1 MYEKKLKIIKL
12 HKKYTYDYCE
22 LNNVNNVNV
31 F

>member
-1 MYEKKLKIIKL
+1 MYEKKLKIIIL
-12 HKKYTYDYCE
+12 HKKKPYDYCE